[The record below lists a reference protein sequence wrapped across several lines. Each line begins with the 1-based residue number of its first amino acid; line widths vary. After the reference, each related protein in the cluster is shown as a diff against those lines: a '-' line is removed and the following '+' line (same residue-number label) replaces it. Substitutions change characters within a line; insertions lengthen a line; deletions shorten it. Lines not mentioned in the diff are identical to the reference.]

1 MNRNKTIFIVVIAL
15 LGIAFIIT
23 LFVSLPAKKKAN
35 LPPGVHGVMV
45 TEVLQTNNYT
55 YLNVKEEDRVYW
67 MAINAA
73 EIAVGDSLYFKNS
86 MEMKDFKSRELNRTF
101 PLILFVDDAMK
112 SLAPPPSQRMT
123 TPQKVAVKKWSE
135 VEVTVP
141 KGGIALEELF
151 RNIGNYAGKRVTIRG
166 VVTRYNS
173 EIMNRNW
180 VHLQDGTEFE
190 GKFDLTVTTHDS
202 LVVGQQATF
211 TGVISLNKDFGSGY
225 TYDVMMEEAEA
236 ADVK

>member
-73 EIAVGDSLYFKNS
+73 EIAVGVPADLV
-86 MEMKDFKSRELNRTF
+86 RRR
-101 PLILFVDDAMK
+101 PLQPLLVL
-112 SLAPPPSQRMT
+112 LA
-123 TPQKVAVKKWSE
+123 E
-135 VEVTVP
+135 
-141 KGGIALEELF
+141 
-151 RNIGNYAGKRVTIRG
+151 
-166 VVTRYNS
+166 
-173 EIMNRNW
+173 
-180 VHLQDGTEFE
+180 
-190 GKFDLTVTTHDS
+190 
-202 LVVGQQATF
+202 
-211 TGVISLNKDFGSGY
+211 
-225 TYDVMMEEAEA
+225 
-236 ADVK
+236 